1 MKQGEGMPNYENN
14 LKRGNLY
21 ITFDVNFPRGTFED
35 QDKEGKKFCLCPISI
50 YPNLKLFLVRYN

>member
-21 ITFDVNFPRGTFED
+21 IAFDVNFPRGTFED
-35 QDKEGKKFCLCPISI
+35 QDKEGKK
-50 YPNLKLFLVRYN
+50 